1 MSHYHIQPKKIFWF
15 FFLIA
20 IMVSSLIHE
29 LFTSVFK
36 HTNTCVLKF
45 FSLLVYILLLFRE
58 CVGLVLMHWILLNF
72 ALQQSK
78 ESLFANVSCEL
89 IKNKHP
95 QKCMHKNVYISLLI
109 IAPNWHSHPS
119 IGKWIKSGIFIQWN
133 TTQQYS
139 NIKRDDI

>member
-1 MSHYHIQPKKIFWF
+1 MSHYHLQPKKIFWF
-15 FFLIA
+15 FFLVA

-72 ALQQSK
+72 APQQSK
-78 ESLFANVSCEL
+78 ESFFANVSCEL

-95 QKCMHKNVYISLLI
+95 QKYMHKNVYISLLI